1 MTIPPLQSGGVGLPP
16 FQLPVLTAPVS
27 GGPRPRIGGNPLLLP
42 QGAAPGAPLATPG
55 AAPRDDAPISLAGR
69 LELGDVLPDTTR
81 LALALESATR
91 ALQSG
96 NADAVLAELDAV
108 WSHQLASDSP
118 WYLRGGALQLLG
130 RTSDAGQV
138 LRDAVSRLPRSAAIL
153 YLLGVHTAHRG
164 QSDAARLANDHALAL
179 HPAEPLLWLQR
190 AALTTREGTPDMA
203 AAIMRHVR
211 TLAPAFPADDWLSML
226 VRLGET
232 RGRTPTPTYQK
243 AVARLTPSSLP
254 VLDPDAAE
262 VAPTIA
268 PRTPLPTPASALDAA
283 VRYGLTLL
291 DAPTQSARTAT
302 GVTSATGG
310 HAAVSQLAGNI
321 RGLESRPV
329 TCSEWPSG
337 DAITLGLCIAVIAF
351 VPPLRIPAM
360 MLAGAA
366 AMLLVSRRLR

>member
-1 MTIPPLQSGGVGLPP
+1 MTIPPLQSGGMALPP

-27 GGPRPRIGGNPLLLP
+27 GGPLPRIGGNPLLLP
-42 QGAAPGAPLATPG
+42 QGAPPAAPG

-91 ALQSG
+91 ALQGG
-96 NADAVLAELDAV
+96 NANAVLAELDAV

-130 RTSDAGQV
+130 RSSDAEQV

-164 QSDAARLANDHALAL
+164 QSDAARLVNDHALAL

-203 AAIMRHVR
+203 AAIMQHVR

-254 VLDPDAAE
+254 AIDPDAA
-262 VAPTIA
+262 AAAAAATIA
-268 PRTPLPTPASALDAA
+268 PTTPLPTPASALDAA
-283 VRYGLTLL
+283 IRFGLTLL

-310 HAAVSQLAGNI
+310 HEAVSQLAGI
-321 RGLESRPV
+321 VRSLESRPV
-329 TCSEWPSG
+329 TCSEGPSW
-337 DAITLGLCIAVIAF
+337 DAITLGLCLAVIAF
-351 VPPLRIPAM
+351 VPPLRIPAL

-366 AMLLVSRRLR
+366 AMLLMSRRIR